1 MDRVKVRTEAQ
12 ELLDQVYMTAAESGQ
27 DSRLARLTELAREV
41 RSAGAPLSDHREG
54 PWRSDRCRFA
64 HTAGAPS
71 RQGDAEAL
79 TCLMRGEFALPL
91 PEAAEVA
98 ALLNWAEVPEPGAQ
112 T

>member
-12 ELLDQVYMTAAESGQ
+12 ELLDQVYMTAADGGQ
-27 DSRLARLTELAREV
+27 DSRVARLIELAREV
-41 RSAGAPLSDHREG
+41 LSAGAPLGDHREG
-54 PWRSDRCRFA
+54 PWRSARCRFA
-64 HTAGAPS
+64 HAAGAPT